1 MCACFVCKAASLLA
15 FVAAAGVSHLMEYMA
30 FKSTQHRSHFRLVR
44 EVRHGQARVKS
55 GQHVRCSYLVYVQ
68 SLR

>member
-1 MCACFVCKAASLLA
+1 
-15 FVAAAGVSHLMEYMA
+15 MEYMA

-44 EVRHGQARVKS
+44 EVRHGQAQVKS